1 MMKTLVTGTLAALAV
16 ASSPVFACAER
27 PTAHVAHAP
36 KVAAIEAKLKT
47 PEPSAEAKAK
57 LVHQV
62 VDAKLKTVQPGADAK
77 STTADPAVE
86 AKFKAVDEDNSGI
99 LDGAEVETYKPTM
112 VQIDTNKDGKIS
124 PEEFAAAVATGT
136 IK

>member
-1 MMKTLVTGTLAALAV
+1 MKTLVTGALAALAI
-16 ASSPVFACAER
+16 ASSPALACGER

-47 PEPSAEAKAK
+47 PEPSAEAKAR
-57 LVHQV
+57 LVHPV
-62 VDAKLKTVQPGADAK
+62 VDAKLKTVQPAVDAK
-77 STTADPAVE
+77 FKTADPAE
-86 AKFKAVDEDNSGI
+86 TKFEAVDEDTSGS
-99 LDGAEVETYKPTM
+99 LDGAEAEPYKPAM

-124 PEEFAAAVATGT
+124 REDFAAAVTAGT